1 MKFDAASAGVR
12 KGRQWAREDSAFE
25 LRARLVSA
33 FAEQGAGA
41 NVHIGHAACYRIFF
55 RNAAL
60 ERNPSPSTQRARW
73 GRGSSLIV
81 RHYTQE

>member
-1 MKFDAASAGVR
+1 MKFDPASAVAR
-12 KGRQWAREDSAFE
+12 KGRQCTRELSAFE
-25 LRARLVSA
+25 LRASFISA

-55 RNAAL
+55 RNEAS
-60 ERNPSPSTQRARW
+60 ERNPTPSTQRARC

-81 RHYTQE
+81 GPFRS